1 MNLVSAFAT
10 FCLAMALGACSS
22 GPGRGQDGT
31 LAGVFGGR
39 ALGSVAAQALDGSDR
54 RRVARALESAS
65 DDGQPSAW
73 RNRDTG
79 DSFVVTPGRSFEQG
93 GTRCRDF
100 TVDAVVGGRNDRVG
114 GSACRQSDGNWH
126 IRE

>member
-1 MNLVSAFAT
+1 MNLASAFAT
-10 FCLAMALGACSS
+10 FCLAMTLGACSS
-22 GPGRGQDGT
+22 GPAREQAGT
-31 LAGVFGGR
+31 LVGSFGGP

-65 DDGQPSAW
+65 NGQPSTW

-79 DSFVVTPGRSFEQG
+79 DSFVVTPGRTFEQG
-93 GTRCRDF
+93 VTRCRDF
-100 TVDAVVGGRNDRVG
+100 TVEAVVGGRNDRVD
-114 GSACRQSDGNWH
+114 GSACRQGDGNWR